1 MKMKQMLKGL
11 CIVGIAVLTGLCG
24 MSVSA
29 GGKSPVLKVTF
40 DEGSAQDSSGNGN
53 HGTVAGAPEFVE
65 GMSGK
70 AIHLVNGDGIA
81 AEYVEASQYVNFGT
95 PDDLKFGTE
104 DFSVMFWYKSDGADP
119 EEVAIISNKDWYSGG
134 NEGITIADFRNGMG
148 LNFTA
153 QGSGRI
159 DTGRMTEATDN
170 KWHHIA
176 AVFDRSG
183 DMALYIDGQKATS
196 SDISG
201 EQGKT
206 IDVTDFVLGADG
218 KKHYGVKDSYIDELE
233 VYKCAFTAEEIKA
246 MDAPYQLQLKIA
258 AYEAELAVS
267 QASEEKRAA
276 FEKELNAVKRE
287 SAGLTDPEAVSKLLE
302 RLTTAYN
309 LFVKPE
315 KGIVEFEAL
324 SDVHIKKN
332 DFAED
337 NSVHFIDALQDI
349 QELFPETLGVMN
361 SGDFTDYGTEDQ
373 FKGYYNILEQYGG
386 DMEFMTALG
395 NHDVRWKSGWTEI
408 YDRYMEYNKPYMG
421 DTDKKVYFDKWL
433 GGYHFVVVNT
443 EWDLKDRAY
452 ISDEQIQW
460 LDKTLSEN
468 SSPDKPIFIFFHQA
482 MRDTYFNSNEWSIGV
497 QDHKVKEVLRK
508 YPQVIMFTGHIHNGL
523 GACKVIETDY
533 GSMVDVP
540 SLYYND
546 GGGQSRG
553 QIGYHVSVY
562 EDSVQLSMYDYMN
575 DVWLPEY
582 NYTISTKPED
592 KPRGKALEVN
602 FDDETARDVSGNGND
617 GVISGDPK
625 FVDGIS
631 GKAIR
636 LVNEEG
642 VAGENVKAQQY
653 VEFGENDSLRLGIDD
668 FSILFWYKGE
678 MQDWGDYCVLSNKNW
693 DTGGNPGF
701 AIGSFSGTN
710 GGIGLN
716 FTAEGESRIDTS
728 RYKEALDGSWHQIA
742 ATYDRD
748 GEMTVYIDGK
758 KAGSKDISGQA
769 GKTIDVDAL
778 GLVLGA
784 DGNLKYGVRDLCI
797 DELSVYRCLIGPG
810 EVETL
815 YQPYYA
821 EPGVKTAKIYWESEE
836 NTEPAY
842 LVLDGVKYKDI
853 PSGASSITV
862 TGLEPDTE
870 YTAMVVTRERSNSG
884 NYQDGFTV
892 KFRTSV
898 DLEQLQKELEEQ
910 LKAAEEAKEKAKEEQ
925 RRADEEKK
933 AAEEEKARAEAEK
946 DLAREKQAAADE
958 ALKKALETQ
967 KRADEAMAIAEK
979 ARKEAEE
986 AKKKYEDALKHS
998 SGKLKEGET
1007 YKKGNFKYK
1016 VTDAQEAAVTL
1027 TGTTSKKLKKAV
1039 IQAYIMLDGVKC
1051 RVTEIGAKAF
1061 QNQKYLT
1068 KVTIGANVEK
1078 IGTKAFYGGKKL
1090 KQINIKSAKLRSVGK
1105 NAFKNISAKAVI
1117 KVPKEK
1123 KSVYS
1128 KLLNNKGQKKTVK
1141 IK

>member
-1 MKMKQMLKGL
+1 MKFKQMLRGL
-11 CIVGIAVLTGLCG
+11 CIAGAVALAGTGG
-24 MSVSA
+24 MSVLA
-29 GGKSPVLKVTF
+29 AEKSPVLKVTF
-40 DEGSAQDSSGNGN
+40 DQESAEDSSGNGN
-53 HGTVAGAPEFVE
+53 HGTVVGSPEFVE

-70 AIHLVNGDGIA
+70 AIHLVNGDGVA
-81 AEYVEASQYVNFGT
+81 AEYVEASQYVSFGS
-95 PDDLKFGTE
+95 PADLKFGSE
-104 DFSVMFWYKSDGADP
+104 DFSIMFWYKSDGADP
-119 EEVAIISNKDWYSGG
+119 EEVSVISNKDWYSGG

-153 QGSGRI
+153 KGSSRI
-159 DTGRMTEATDN
+159 DTGRMSEATDN

-183 DMALYIDGQKATS
+183 DMSLYIDGQKATS
-196 SDISG
+196 ADISG
-201 EQGKT
+201 ERGKT
-206 IDVTDFVLGADG
+206 VDVTDFVLGADG
-218 KKHYGVKDSYIDELE
+218 EKHYGVKDSYIDELE
-233 VYKCAFTAEEIKA
+233 VYKYAFSDEEIKA

-258 AYEAELAVS
+258 AYGEELAAS
-267 QASEEKRAA
+267 QASAGKKAA
-276 FEKELNAVKRE
+276 FEKELNAVKQE
-287 SAGLTDPEAVSKLLE
+287 SVGITDPEIISKLLD
-302 RLTTAYN
+302 RLTAAYN

-315 KGIVEFEAL
+315 QGIIEFEAL

-332 DFAED
+332 DFEEE
-337 NSVHFIDALQDI
+337 NSAHFIDALQDI
-349 QELFPETLGVMN
+349 QRLFPDTLGVMN
-361 SGDFTDYGTEDQ
+361 SGDFTDYGTEEQ
-373 FKGYYNILEQYGG
+373 FKGYYNILEQYSGN
-386 DMEFMTALG
+386 MAFMTALG

-408 YDRYMEYNKPYMG
+408 YDRYMEYNQPYMG
-421 DTDKKVYFDKWL
+421 ETDGKVYFDKWL
-433 GGYHFVVVNT
+433 GGYHFVVINT

-460 LDKTLSEN
+460 LDETLAQD

-482 MRDTYFNSNEWSIGV
+482 MRDTYFNSNDWSIGV

-533 GSMVDVP
+533 GAMVDVP

-562 EDSVQLSMYDYMN
+562 EDSVQLSMYDYLN

-592 KPRGKALEVN
+592 KPKGKALEVT
-602 FDDETARDVSGNGND
+602 FDDETASDISGNGND
-617 GVISGDPK
+617 GIVCGEPE

-636 LVNEEG
+636 LVNGEG
-642 VAGENVKAQQY
+642 VAGEKVKAQQY
-653 VEFGENDSLRLGIDD
+653 VEFGQNDSLRLGADD
-668 FSILFWYKGE
+668 FSILFWYKGD
-678 MQDWGDYCVLSNKNW
+678 MQESGDYCVLSNKNW

-728 RYKEALDGSWHQIA
+728 RYKEALDGNWHQIA

-748 GEMTVYIDGK
+748 GEMTIYIDGK

-769 GKTIDVDAL
+769 GKTIDVDAI

-784 DGNLKYGVRDLCI
+784 DGNLNYSVRDLCI
-797 DELSVYRCLIGPG
+797 DELSIYRCLIGPG
-810 EVETL
+810 EAETL

-821 EPGVKTAKIYWESEE
+821 EPGVKTAKIYWDTEES
-836 NTEPAY
+836 TEPAY
-842 LVLDGVKYKDI
+842 LVLNGVKYKDI
-853 PSGASSITV
+853 ASGAGSITI

-892 KFRTSV
+892 KFRTNA
-898 DLEQLQKELEEQ
+898 DLEQIQKELEEQ
-910 LKAAEEAKEKAKEEQ
+910 LKAAEEARKKAEEAQ
-925 RRADEEKK
+925 KRADEEKK
-933 AAEEEKARAEAEK
+933 AAEEEKEKAKAEA
-946 DLAREKQAAADE
+946 DAAI
-958 ALKKALETQ
+958 KKAVEAQQ
-967 KRADEAMAIAEK
+967 KAEEAQTLAEK

-986 AKKKYEDALKHS
+986 AKKKYEDALKRDD
-998 SGKLKEGET
+998 GKLQEGQT
-1007 YKKGNFKYK
+1007 YKKGEFTYK
-1016 VTDAQEAAVTL
+1016 VTDAQGAAVTL
-1027 TGTTSKKLKKAV
+1027 TGTTSKKLKKAAV
-1039 IQAYIMLDGVKC
+1039 PAVVTLNGVTCK
-1051 RVTEIGAKAF
+1051 VTEIGSKAF
-1061 QNQKYLT
+1061 QKQNYLT
-1068 KVTIGANVEK
+1068 KVTIGSNIKK
-1078 IGTKAFYGGKKL
+1078 IGARAFYGDKKL
-1090 KQINIKSAKLRSVGK
+1090 KRIEINSVKLKLVGS
-1105 NAFKNISAKAVI
+1105 NAFKNIGAKATI

-1123 KSVYS
+1123 KSAYVQIL
-1128 KLLNNKGQKKTVK
+1128 KKKGQKKTVK